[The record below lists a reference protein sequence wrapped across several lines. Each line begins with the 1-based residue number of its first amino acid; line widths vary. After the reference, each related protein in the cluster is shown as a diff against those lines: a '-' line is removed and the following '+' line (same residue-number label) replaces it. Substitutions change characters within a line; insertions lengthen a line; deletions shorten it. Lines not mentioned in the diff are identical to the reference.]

1 MIQIP
6 PLRDTSRE
14 DAKLFPK
21 GCVYDF
27 DAELIRSL
35 NRQISKRP
43 EVWGMGLWPDDMAE
57 QIAKFFARFCEDTT
71 PEIFRAAFVPEDP
84 IALINSFDGCL
95 GFGALSRMKDA
106 AVMYFGCRPFTDEE
120 VCMLANQTFGDFI
133 LAVRSRMAQMPSAEE
148 PRCKSDVSQARLDT
162 LEVYEKESAWRRFA
176 PWAIAFVLAAVF
188 TYACYLRRMWAIVPG
203 IALCIFGSVNSYSWI
218 KTKRGG

>member
-6 PLRDTSRE
+6 PLRDTSGE

-43 EVWGMGLWPDDMAE
+43 EVWGMGLWSDDTTE

-84 IALINSFDGCL
+84 IALINSFDGSL
-95 GFGALSRMKDA
+95 GFGALSRMREA
-106 AVMYFGCRPFTDEE
+106 AETHFGCRHFTDDE
-120 VCMLANQTFGDFI
+120 VSALANQTFGDFV
-133 LAVRSRMAQMPSAEE
+133 AVVKSRMTLTPSSEE
-148 PRCKSDVSQARLDT
+148 PRRKSDVSQEQLATLDAYKKAT
-162 LEVYEKESAWRRFA
+162 FWHVMI
-176 PWAIAFVLAAVF
+176 PWVVVLALLSLF
-188 TYACYLRRMWAIVPG
+188 TYSCYYRHLWAIVPG
-203 IALCIFGSVNSYSWI
+203 LSLCIIAVMFWI
-218 KTKRGG
+218 QRDK